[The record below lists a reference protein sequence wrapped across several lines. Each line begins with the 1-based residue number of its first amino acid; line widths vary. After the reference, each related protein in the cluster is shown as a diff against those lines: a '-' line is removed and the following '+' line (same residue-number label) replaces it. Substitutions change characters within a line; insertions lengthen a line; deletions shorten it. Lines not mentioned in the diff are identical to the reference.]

1 MIDYAAILLAH
12 FPGTE
17 WVVSGM
23 DYEGITWLSDSPKP
37 SQADLD
43 KLWDKT
49 QKAVDA
55 DQVKAARLA
64 RFQVEADPIFF
75 QYQRGQ
81 ATEKQWLDAVKKIE
95 TDLPLP

>member
-1 MIDYAAILLAH
+1 MIDYAAILSAH
-12 FPGTE
+12 YPGTE

-23 DYEGITWLSDSPKP
+23 DYDGITWLSDSPKP

-43 KLWDKT
+43 KLWEKT
-49 QKAVDA
+49 AKVVEA
-55 DQVKAARLA
+55 DQVRAARLA
-64 RFQVEADPIFF
+64 RYQIESDPIFF